1 MRTNSRRR
9 SAATKTV
16 WSLAFVG
23 FSGFLGW
30 YMGWLPVSVESP
42 ETGKLADNSDEL
54 GLPEG
59 EESLLDSFGME
70 GSQPDFGEADP
81 VAYRSQTEPPVR
93 EGATNDSLL
102 FPLDETEAKQDE
114 PDVTN
119 PPFDPPPSVAVKG
132 ADAPDVL
139 FRKQPETTSYAR
151 HVAHANSAEEAS
163 PFNVGKTR
171 SAERNRNVVQIGSD
185 PATNAA
191 LPPEAVSKIEEIDE
205 LLRTD
210 RQLVAHRELSTLYWV
225 KPDWRPAIKD
235 RIEETA
241 QSIYFSDL
249 RHYMQPYV
257 IQPGDR
263 LQSIGKQYKIPW
275 EYLVRLNHIDPR
287 RIRPGQKLKVIK
299 GPFAARLDLSEFEL
313 TIHAHGYFVRRFPIG
328 IGKDDKTP
336 IGRFKVLSKLPNPKY
351 FGPDGNVIDAN
362 DPQNPLGERW
372 IDIGDSFGIH
382 GTIDPQSI
390 GQAKSR
396 GCIRMLNSD
405 IEIVYDLLGVGS
417 EVIIR
422 K

>member
-9 SAATKTV
+9 SAATMTV

-23 FSGFLGW
+23 FSGFFGW
-30 YMGWLPVSVESP
+30 YMGWLPVSIESP
-42 ETGKLADNSDEL
+42 ETGELADNSAEL
-54 GLPEG
+54 GLPGG

-70 GSQPDFGEADP
+70 GNQPDFDEADP
-81 VAYRSQTEPPVR
+81 VAYRSQSEPPVR
-93 EGATNDSLL
+93 EGATDDSRL
-102 FPLDETEAKQDE
+102 FSLDETESKQDE
-114 PDVTN
+114 HNVIDPPFN
-119 PPFDPPPSVAVKG
+119 PPSSVAAKG
-132 ADAPDVL
+132 AETPDIL
-139 FRKQPETTSYAR
+139 FRKQPETASYAR
-151 HVAHANSAEEAS
+151 HVSHADSVKEVS
-163 PFNVGKTR
+163 PFNVGPTR
-171 SAERNRNVVQIGSD
+171 SVERNRNVVQIGSD
-185 PATNAA
+185 AATNAA

-210 RQLVAHRELSTLYWV
+210 RELVAHRELSTMYWV
-225 KPDWRPAIKD
+225 KPEWRPAIRD

-241 QSIYFSDL
+241 KSIYFSDL
-249 RHYMQPYV
+249 RHFMQPYV

-263 LQSIGKQYKIPW
+263 LQSIGKQYNIPW

-299 GPFAARLDLSEFEL
+299 GPFSARLDLSEFEL

-328 IGKDDKTP
+328 IGKDEKTP
-336 IGRFKVLSKLPNPKY
+336 IGRFKVLTKLVNPKY
-351 FGPDGNVIDAN
+351 FGSDGNVIDAN
-362 DPQNPLGERW
+362 DPRNPLGERW

-390 GQAKSR
+390 GRAESR